1 MRERR
6 YGKVPVLSF
15 EPAELGLGPV
25 GWGVYRH

>member
-25 GWGVYRH
+25 GWGGL